1 MNIKLGDESKVEWIF
16 DVVTIRITDV
26 EFRISVND
34 NGEIEIVKNDGR
46 ISIMPVHSNK
56 IKLT

>member
-1 MNIKLGDESKVEWIF
+1 MNIKLGDTSEIEDIF
-16 DVVTIRITDV
+16 DVITIRITDV
-26 EFRISVND
+26 EFRISLND
-34 NGEIEIVKNDGR
+34 DGQIEIVKNDGR